1 MKKLFRKKGDALSG
15 VILAIVFIII
25 VLLTIPAFRGIQNDN
40 TSAASAIS
48 RTNINFINEG
58 LEDAGEA
65 PGYNLDTEQWGITD
79 ATSVGGN

>member
-40 TSAASAIS
+40 TSATSAIS
-48 RTNINFINEG
+48 KTNIDFINEG
-58 LEDAGEA
+58 LRDAGGTA
-65 PGYNLDTEQWGITD
+65 GYDLDTESWGITE
-79 ATSVGGN
+79 AEGIN

>member
-40 TSAASAIS
+40 TSAAGAIS
-48 RTNINFINEG
+48 ETNINFINEG
-58 LEDAGEA
+58 LRDAGGTA
-65 PGYNLDTEQWGITD
+65 GYDLDTEQWGITE
-79 ATSVGGN
+79 AQGIN

>member
-40 TSAASAIS
+40 TSATRAIS
-48 RTNINFINEG
+48 KTNVNFVNEG
-58 LEDAGEA
+58 LEDAGGSA
-65 PGYNLDTEQWGITD
+65 GYNLDTDLWETTE
-79 ATSVGGN
+79 ATSVD